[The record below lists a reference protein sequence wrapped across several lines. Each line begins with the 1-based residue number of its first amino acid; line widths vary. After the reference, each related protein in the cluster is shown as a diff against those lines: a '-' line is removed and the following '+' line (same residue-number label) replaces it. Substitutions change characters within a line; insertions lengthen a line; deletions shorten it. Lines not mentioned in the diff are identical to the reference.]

1 MRSAL
6 LSVEGVKRAVVTL
19 EEHKA
24 VVIYDPRQA
33 TVQTLIDVV
42 NRAEGPLAGIQFSA
56 AIKPA
61 SP

>member
-6 LSVEGVKRAVVTL
+6 LSVQGVKRAVVTL
-19 EEHKA
+19 EEHRA
-24 VVIYDPRQA
+24 VVVYDPRQA

-42 NRAEGPLAGIQFSA
+42 NQTEGPISGIQFRA

-61 SP
+61 GP

>member
-1 MRSAL
+1 
-6 LSVEGVKRAVVTL
+6 VKRAVVTL
-19 EEHKA
+19 EEHQA
-24 VVIYDPRQA
+24 VVTYDPRQA

-42 NRAEGPLAGIQFSA
+42 GQAEAPLAGIQYSA